1 MPFGKVIDSYPQPPN
16 YRPADRGLS
25 DVKRR
30 SIDSIQ
36 LLGSP
41 GDVTPGDPVFVLRRV
56 IVPRTSL
63 SRHLPS
69 TLLDETVLQLLGES
83 VPNSSGAS
91 EGDGINI
98 PPHETSFEPHGN
110 STAIQLELTMQLLSE
125 FLSPSITAIRTV
137 ELNGALKESLRR
149 SQGMFDE
156 YLHMAKRRDDWWRA
170 RLVQEQ
176 RCRAVSEQSF
186 QSVVQERGTAK
197 RGLRRYPGRYTGIDS
212 SISGREGL
220 AAIKARPTLPLEEL
234 GLGLQEHM
242 QEPTVQT
249 PSTRQRPFITDSTVA
264 SGSLDAALT
273 PSPFTTHS
281 VVSSMSTSFIMD
293 TNPVNRDGA
302 HLIQTVSTSFTETSM
317 QVR

>member
-1 MPFGKVIDSYPQPPN
+1 MPSGKVIDSYPRPPN
-16 YRPADRGLS
+16 YRPADRELS
-25 DVKRR
+25 DAKRR

-41 GDVTPGDPVFVLRRV
+41 DDVTPGDPVFVLRRV

-69 TLLDETVLQLLGES
+69 TPLDEVVLQLPGES
-83 VPNSSGAS
+83 IPSSSGAS
-91 EGDGINI
+91 EGDNTNI
-98 PPHETSFEPHGN
+98 FPHEASFELHGN
-110 STAIQLELTMQLLSE
+110 STTTHLELTMQRLSE
-125 FLSPSITAIRTV
+125 FLSPSITVIRTV

-149 SQGMFDE
+149 AQGMFNE
-156 YLHMAKRRDDWWRA
+156 YLQMVKKRDDWWRA

-176 RCRAVSEQSF
+176 QRRAVLEQSF
-186 QSVVQERGTAK
+186 QSVVRERGVAE
-197 RGLRRYPGRYTGIDS
+197 RGYRRYLRRRAGTDS
-212 SISGREGL
+212 NISDWEGL
-220 AAIKARPTLPLEEL
+220 ATIKARQPTLLLEKL
-234 GLGLQEHM
+234 GLGPQEHM

-249 PSTRQRPFITDSTVA
+249 PSTRQRPFVTDYTVA

-273 PSPFTTHS
+273 PSSFTTHS
-281 VVSSMSTSFIMD
+281 VVGSTSTSFMD

-302 HLIQTVSTSFTETSM
+302 HLLKTVSTSFTGTGL